1 MKIVVDSNIL
11 MRSFGFVEQLGRMP
25 GVLVVIPRAVY
36 VEIRERANLEL
47 LKKLKNQPQTCELK
61 QQEKTVALAL
71 KVWPKLR
78 EKVQTR
84 EWLVQKAN
92 NKRMLK
98 ELRWEA
104 RRAQLNSVS
113 NADLKILSVAVM
125 LKNEGSK
132 VKLLTLDRELAILAR
147 RMGIR
152 VPKWHGSK
160 KYFWIQEIL
169 NF

>member
-78 EKVQTR
+78 EKIRQG
-84 EWLVQKAN
+84 EWLVQRAN
-92 NKRMLK
+92 ERMLK
-98 ELRWEA
+98 DLRWEA
-104 RRAQLNSVS
+104 RRAQLNSIS
-113 NADLKILSVAVM
+113 NTDLRVLAVAIIFR
-125 LKNEGSK
+125 NRGSK
-132 VKLLTLDRELAILAR
+132 VKFLTLDRELAILAR

-169 NF
+169 NFN

>member
-1 MKIVVDSNIL
+1 